1 MSARFTFTWN
11 GKAVP
16 AEPGDSVAEALFR
29 AGIRMIGCSR
39 KRHRP
44 MGLSG
49 SFVQGVLADV
59 DGIPNIRL
67 DQIEAKPGMQ
77 VSRQNTW
84 PSPGF
89 DLLKLFRYLPA
100 QWIRGGF
107 EHTRLMPSGTWRF
120 RIWERLLAFLA
131 GEGRLSAT
139 PLAPAIIPGRVI
151 TCDLLVVGGGPAG
164 RQEANLAA
172 KAGKNVVLVC
182 RGRQP
187 GRFAS
192 AQLGELDPVH
202 HAVSLLP
209 GHEVFGIYRQGTLA
223 AAAPID
229 TGPAIAIHCTSL
241 VLATGKRS
249 CPPVV
254 PGNLLPG
261 VIEAQAALA
270 MAARPEMAKAFGR
283 AIVIGTDRR
292 DEIAQALRSR
302 GIDVRA
308 TVAIATLRRILG
320 KDSVTAIDTGDVI
333 PCDTVI
339 HAGPWIGDPN
349 LSFQATSDGRLRLGD
364 IKPEPASSPHLRIVG
379 SAATADEALVF
390 TSATGTLADVCPCMD
405 VSAAEI
411 ADLLQAGITHVEE
424 LKRKTSCGMGPC
436 QGFPCWDMLDAVMQA
451 RLGSRHVG
459 DRPSHRAPRRAVTV
473 AQAAGLD
480 GLVEPQQ

>member
-11 GKAVP
+11 GKTVP
-16 AEPGDSVAEALFR
+16 AEPGDNVAEALFR
-29 AGIRMIGCSR
+29 AGTRTIGCSR

-67 DQIEAKPGMQ
+67 DQVEAKPGMQ
-77 VSRQNTW
+77 VRRQNTW
-84 PSPGF
+84 PSPDF
-89 DLLKLFRYLPA
+89 DLLKLFRYLPPR
-100 QWIRGGF
+100 WVRGGF

-131 GEGRLSAT
+131 GEGRLSAE

-151 TCDLLVVGGGPAG
+151 TCDLLVVGAGPAG
-164 RQEANLAA
+164 RREANLAA

-187 GRFAS
+187 GRFA
-192 AQLGELDPVH
+192 ATQLVALDPIH
-202 HAVSLLP
+202 EAVSLLA
-209 GHEVFGIYRQGTLA
+209 GHEVFAVYRQGTLV

-229 TGPAIAIHCTSL
+229 NGPAVAIHCTSL

-261 VIEAQAALA
+261 VIDAHAALA
-270 MAARPEMAKAFGR
+270 MATRPEMAKAFGR
-283 AIVIGTDRR
+283 TIVIGTDRR
-292 DEIAQALRSR
+292 DEIAQALRAR

-320 KDSVTAIDTGDVI
+320 KNGVTAIDTGEVI

-339 HAGPWIGDPN
+339 HAGPWISDPN
-349 LSFQATSDGRLRLGD
+349 LPFQAGSDGRLRLGD
-364 IKPEPASSPHLRIVG
+364 VKSEPASSPHLRVVG
-379 SAATADEALVF
+379 SAATVDEALVF
-390 TSATGTLADVCPCMD
+390 ASTTGALADVCPCMD
-405 VSAAEI
+405 VSAVEI
-411 ADLLQAGITHVEE
+411 TDLLQAGVTHVEE

-436 QGFPCWDMLDAVMQA
+436 QGFPCWDILDVVMRA
-451 RLGSRHVG
+451 ELGTRHIK